1 MEDTRD
7 ILNDYEHSVTN
18 KIRDYGEEPDFPRL
32 EDFGV
37 SREELSGYLFDKQA
51 IIDSRGSEKSRYTI
65 YGILMV
71 IPILVQAAFPDEKL
85 PFGELTILLSIGI
98 GLLLALLYRVVMEA
112 VIKLKLRRLNDERIE
127 QYIAKVLAY

>member
-1 MEDTRD
+1 
-7 ILNDYEHSVTN
+7 
-18 KIRDYGEEPDFPRL
+18 
-32 EDFGV
+32 V

-112 VIKLKLRRLNDERIE
+112 VIKLKLRRLYDDRIE
-127 QYIAKVLAY
+127 QYIEKVLAY

>member
-18 KIRDYGEEPDFPRL
+18 KIRDYGEEPGFPRL
-32 EDFGV
+32 EDFQV

-51 IIDSRGSEKSRYTI
+51 IIDSRGSEKSRYTV

-98 GLLLALLYRVVMEA
+98 GLLLALLYRVVMET
-112 VIKLKLRRLNDERIE
+112 VIKLKLRRLYDDRIE
-127 QYIAKVLAY
+127 RYIEKVLAY

>member
-32 EDFGV
+32 EDFQV

-51 IIDSRGSEKSRYTI
+51 IIDSRGSEKSRYTV

-98 GLLLALLYRVVMEA
+98 GLLLALLYRVVMET
-112 VIKLKLRRLNDERIE
+112 VIKLKLRRLYDDRIE
-127 QYIAKVLAY
+127 RYIEKVLAY